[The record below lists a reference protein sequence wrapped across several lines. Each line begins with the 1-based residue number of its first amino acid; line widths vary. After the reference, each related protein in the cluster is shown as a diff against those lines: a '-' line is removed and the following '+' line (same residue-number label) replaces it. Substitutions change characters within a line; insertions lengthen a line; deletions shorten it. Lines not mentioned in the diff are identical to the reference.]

1 MAKTYCIN
9 NVNKQV
15 KYDSVAMTLQP
26 LNIYE
31 VALVRLK
38 YITKIYSLLTSSLS
52 KPQININQYYQVIEL
67 YTSKPD
73 KT

>member
-1 MAKTYCIN
+1 MAKAYCIN

-15 KYDSVAMTLQP
+15 KYDSMAITLQP

-38 YITKIYSLLTSSLS
+38 YMTLSLS
-52 KPQININQYYQVIEL
+52 KPQININQYYI
-67 YTSKPD
+67 SKSD
-73 KT
+73 IR